1 MAFIRDKW
9 TIPNPKDSHKKRIR
23 GPRWGIGLR
32 WQAIWKENG
41 HQRTKTFRTEEAARA
56 WCATVEVGQAEGTW
70 ITKEK
75 RDVTVGDLWEPWIAA
90 KEAKCAVKTVQGYCS
105 AWQHMEPVWK
115 DVPACEVDGSAFA
128 LWVDGLMTRRP
139 HAKAEPTPL
148 GSGQKRKVGIIMGA
162 LMKQAV
168 KQRIIRVS
176 PLEAGD
182 IVKQAK
188 GNRRYLRVK
197 EIDALLDEAPTDEA
211 QLLVRVLLMTALR
224 PGEAKGL
231 KVGDLDYYR
240 GRLIVRRSVNAL
252 GHEGPTKNRM
262 TRDVP
267 VGGDLLLDL
276 DIQAEGKEE
285 SAWLLPDENGH
296 VWTEARWRRVWHG
309 MTKAAGL
316 EGVDTYTLRHTA
328 VSTAIAAGA
337 DVYVVQRMCGHASAA
352 TTLDIYG
359 HLWDE
364 GLDAVPGAMEAH
376 LERERKRAAARDA
389 RRAER
394 RGGGRGRLRSV

>member
-1 MAFIRDKW
+1 MAFIRDRW
-9 TIPNPKDSHKKRIR
+9 TIPNPEDSQKKYIR
-23 GPRWGIGLR
+23 GPRWGVGNR
-32 WQAIWKENG
+32 WQAVWVENG
-41 HQRTKTFRTEEAARA
+41 IQRAKTFRTEDAARE
-56 WCATVEVGQAEGTW
+56 WCARVEVGQAEGTW

-90 KEAKCAVKTVQGYCS
+90 KESKCAIKTVQGYRS

-139 HAKAEPTPL
+139 HAKSEPTPL
-148 GSGQKRKVGIIMGA
+148 GSGQKRKIGIIMGA

-176 PLEAGD
+176 PLESGD
-182 IVKQAK
+182 IVRQAR

-197 EIDALLDEAPTDEA
+197 EIDALLDAAPTDEA

-240 GRLIVRRSVNAL
+240 GRLIIRRSVNAL
-252 GHEGPTKNRM
+252 GHEGPTKNRL

-276 DIQAEGKEE
+276 DIQAEGKSEDD
-285 SAWLLPDENGH
+285 WLLPDEYGH
-296 VWTEARWRRVWHG
+296 VWTEARWRRVWQA
-309 MTKAAGL
+309 MTTTAGL
-316 EGVDTYTLRHTA
+316 SDVDTYTLRHTA

-376 LERERKRAAARDA
+376 LARERKRAAARDA
-389 RRAER
+389 RRVER